1 MDEAGCLNMSLRSP
15 GEGFAMDE
23 EEYQKKYV
31 PLRILKSIQAY
42 LKNGSPG
49 HTAVYPVNV
58 PHDLLLQVLQHH
70 GSKPVDDLIH
80 DIFRIGLSLWA
91 ENLFMEVFG
100 STKDLEAFVEEVK
113 RRNQGQ

>member
-1 MDEAGCLNMSLRSP
+1 
-15 GEGFAMDE
+15 MDE

-42 LKNGSPG
+42 LKNGGLTP
-49 HTAVYPVNV
+49 TAVYPINV
-58 PHDLLLQVLQHH
+58 PDDLLLQVLEHH

-80 DIFRIGLSLWA
+80 EIFRIGLRIWA

-113 RRNQGQ
+113 RRNQGMTGF